1 MRGDI
6 GPGHSRDSTEE
17 KEENSR
23 VSSVQLINSL
33 LSRAVEAAASDIHF
47 EPREKC
53 LVVRLRVD
61 GILHPETTLVGEIR
75 DSVVSRIK
83 ILANLDISE
92 RRQPQDGRLRIR
104 IPSAEKSRIVDVRV
118 STLPTI
124 FGERVV
130 LRILDPGQSPRSLED
145 LGLELDSLQKFQG
158 ALQRSHGLILVSG
171 PTGSGKT
178 STLYSSLR
186 YLNRD
191 GVNIVTAEDPVEYSL
206 SGVNQLEIQERID
219 LNYSRALRSFLR
231 QDPDIIMVGEIRDPE
246 TAEISVRA
254 AMTGHLVLTTLH
266 TNDAPSAI
274 LRLHELGVEPFLIGN
289 TVRLVCAQRLI
300 RKICETCRQS
310 AEFSGE
316 TLAQLPGLA
325 RAGSRPAFR
334 GGGCRRCRGTGYRGR
349 TGLFEVLELTAT
361 IRDMIGSGKNLGPLV
376 NGVLFRSRLT
386 TLRETGLRK
395 VKAGL
400 TTLEEVQRATLDV

>member
-61 GILHPETTLVGEIR
+61 GILHPETTLAGEIR

-206 SGVNQLEIQERID
+206 SGVNQLEIQERIG

-254 AMTGHLVLTTLH
+254 AMTGHL
-266 TNDAPSAI
+266 
-274 LRLHELGVEPFLIGN
+274 
-289 TVRLVCAQRLI
+289 
-300 RKICETCRQS
+300 
-310 AEFSGE
+310 
-316 TLAQLPGLA
+316 A
-325 RAGSRPAFR
+325 RIMQ
-334 GGGCRRCRGTGYRGR
+334 
-349 TGLFEVLELTAT
+349 E
-361 IRDMIGSGKNLGPLV
+361 I
-376 NGVLFRSRLT
+376 
-386 TLRETGLRK
+386 
-395 VKAGL
+395 
-400 TTLEEVQRATLDV
+400 